1 MKETLKS
8 RELTSILI
16 NIILIKT
23 IISYPRKIM
32 ESVGNSAWIVSLYIT
47 VLMLIILFLINK
59 IYNYSEPIL
68 EKAYKSGGKIFR
80 YVIGI
85 SITFMLILSM
95 TSIVRLYPESVK
107 IILLPKTPI
116 EIIVF
121 ILGIASVLGVFCGIN
136 AIGRI
141 SYVFIPLSV
150 IIMAFS
156 IILLI
161 PHMNINNLTPISGY
175 GIKENFLNGT
185 TFLSSFADIIVLFIL
200 PVQEKDRK
208 KLSVTGY
215 ASILISGIIM
225 TIIMLCYCMVFP
237 HGVSEDFLMPYYQLT
252 RVAQIGEMFTR
263 IEALF
268 EFIWTILVMLYF
280 SIYLYVISNV
290 WAKIFNL
297 KYHKP
302 LAVPFMITVS
312 FLALLPSIYLDF
324 DDNFSWY
331 SLAMIFISIGVP
343 IIVGIADNLKKRKVK

>member
-1 MKETLKS
+1 MKDNLKD

-16 NIILIKT
+16 NVILIKT

-32 ESVGNSAWIVSLYIT
+32 ESVGNSAWIVSLYVTI
-47 VLMLIILFLINK
+47 LMLIIFFIINK

-68 EKAYKSGGKIFR
+68 AKAYKSGGKILK
-80 YVIGI
+80 YAVGL

-95 TSIVRLYPESVK
+95 SSIVRLYPESVK

-116 EIIVF
+116 GIIVF
-121 ILGIASVLGVFCGIN
+121 ISGIAAILGSLCGIS

-141 SYVFIPLSV
+141 SYIFIPLSI
-150 IIMAFS
+150 IIMVFS

-161 PHMNINNLTPISGY
+161 PHMNINNLTPFSGY
-175 GIKENFLNGT
+175 GIKENLLNGT
-185 TFLSSFADIIVLFIL
+185 TFLSAFADIIVLFIL
-200 PVQEKDRK
+200 PVQKTNYK
-208 KLSVTGY
+208 NFSLIGY
-215 ASILISGIIM
+215 TSILISGSIM

-290 WAKIFNL
+290 WAETFNL
-297 KYHKP
+297 KYYKP
-302 LAVPFMITVS
+302 LTVPFMITVS
-312 FLALLPSIYLDF
+312 FLALLPSIYLNF

-331 SLAMIFISIGVP
+331 SLTMIFVSTGTP
-343 IIVGIADNLKKRKVK
+343 FLVGIADNLKKRKIK